1 MLRCAEMGLAAG
13 PLAIVLAE
21 PGTWSWLVA
30 ALIGACAV
38 ALWVAVAR
46 LNEIERR
53 LRKLDPGDS
62 AARASR
68 DDAGRGETDLRRV
81 EASLLE
87 LREQAQRLQEAFAMR
102 TEAAGARRASGA
114 ERSKAGPQPS
124 TDGAAA
130 SEALAIDGAP
140 VDLAERASQRLNALG
155 FERIVIVTPPAQFAA
170 ILEQGGE
177 LLVEARRDGAPCKGR
192 VLVRGGAV
200 ADVSMQSAYVTFP

>member
-1 MLRCAEMGLAAG
+1 MGLAVG
-13 PLAIVLAE
+13 PLAIALAE

-30 ALIGACAV
+30 ALIGASAV

-53 LRKLDPGDS
+53 LRKLAPADP
-62 AARASR
+62 AARGSR
-68 DDAGRGETDLRRV
+68 EDAERGETDLRRV
-81 EASLLE
+81 EASLVE
-87 LREQAQRLQEAFAMR
+87 LREQARRLQEAFAMR
-102 TEAAGARRASGA
+102 AEAPVSGMDRSTSGSAQVAG
-114 ERSKAGPQPS
+114 
-124 TDGAAA
+124 GAAA
-130 SEALAIDGAP
+130 SEALVTGDARG
-140 VDLAERASQRLNALG
+140 DLAERASQRLHALG
-155 FERIVIVTPPAQFAA
+155 FERIVIVTPRAQFPT